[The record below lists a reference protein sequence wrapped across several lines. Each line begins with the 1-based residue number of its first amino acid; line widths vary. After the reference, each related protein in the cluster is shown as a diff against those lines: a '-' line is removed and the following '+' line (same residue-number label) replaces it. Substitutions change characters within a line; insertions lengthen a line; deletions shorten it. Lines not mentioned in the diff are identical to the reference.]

1 MNLYYEIMSRW
12 QSFQLVS
19 SAEMDRLLKRFNILF
34 IYHSGKLENDQ
45 VTYQTT
51 REIFETGTAA
61 AFQGSA
67 QKRCSGRKPKTLLR
81 ILTGKNSGP
90 GRYGYQ
96 SSSGRPPDSDQRY
109 I

>member
-61 AFQGSA
+61 AFPEGSKTLFW
-67 QKRCSGRKPKTLLR
+67 QKNQKTLLR

-96 SSSGRPPDSDQRY
+96 SPSGRPPDSDQRH

>member
-19 SAEMDRLLKRFNILF
+19 SAERDRLLKRFNILF

-61 AFQGSA
+61 AFPEGS
-67 QKRCSGRKPKTLLR
+67 KRCSGRKT
-81 ILTGKNSGP
+81 KNSATNTYGKKFWP
-90 GRYGYQ
+90 GTIWIPVSFWTSTGF
-96 SSSGRPPDSDQRY
+96 
-109 I
+109 